1 MGKDEET
8 LVVEAADDG
17 IGDLF
22 DGDGAGFEEA
32 IFFAVVTEEHAG
44 AHALGTDAGDFDAGV
59 AMFDRDPFGEGEGGV
74 FGDGVG
80 GGADLG
86 EESGGGDDLE
96 EVAVAAG
103 EHVGEDGAGGVEMG
117 AEVDGEDALPVYIG
131 GIEASGEEDAG
142 VGAE

>member
-1 MGKDEET
+1 M
-8 LVVEAADDG
+8 
-17 IGDLF
+17 
-22 DGDGAGFEEA
+22 
-32 IFFAVVTEEHAG
+32 
-44 AHALGTDAGDFDAGV
+44 GTDAGDFDAGV
-59 AMFDRDPFGEGEGGV
+59 AMFDGNPFGEGEGGV

-131 GIEASGEEDAG
+131 GIEASGDEDAG
-142 VGAE
+142 VGTEEVDVAVGGEGAVDQLLDGGFGGDVGRDGESAG